1 VSDSLEARVTAALA
15 RIQNPRLEND
25 LLSAGMIR
33 DLTVTEEGRVTF
45 TFLLAPDDPA
55 SLVRAAR
62 TAVAAV
68 DGVRKDEIKI
78 NVTNPAGPARPSHG
92 PPTGAGAPTAPAA
105 PQPAEQPNL
114 GKIIAISSGKGG
126 VGKSTVAANLAIALV
141 QAGFQVGVMDAD
153 VYGPNIPR
161 MFGVFDRP
169 PVLRGKIQPL
179 DAYGVKLMSLG
190 FLVERDAPAIWR
202 GPIIMKIVNQ
212 FLQDVEWGQLDYF
225 IVDLPPGTGDAQLSL
240 VQATHVAGAL
250 IVTTPQEVAVGDAL
264 RGAKMFERVGVPV
277 IGVVENMSGFT
288 DPETGRRFELFS
300 SGGGQRLAQG
310 ISVPLLGSVP
320 LQPQLAA
327 LADEGQPILIAQ
339 PESPAAQSLRDIA
352 EQLQRK
358 TAGRSMALPIIR
370 SDSGLRSMPR
380 AARAWMRVC
389 ERFGSAAAL

>member
-1 VSDSLEARVTAALA
+1 VGESLEARVTAALA

-45 TFLLAPDDPA
+45 TFLLAPEDPA
-55 SLVRAAR
+55 TLVRSAR
-62 TAVAAV
+62 AAV
-68 DGVRKDEIKI
+68 GAVEGVRKDEVKI
-78 NVTNPAGPARPSHG
+78 NVTNPAGPTKATHG
-92 PPTGAGAPTAPAA
+92 PPTGAPASAQMPPA
-105 PQPAEQPNL
+105 PQPMDRPNL

-126 VGKSTVAANLAIALV
+126 VGKSTVAANLAVALA
-141 QAGFQVGVMDAD
+141 QAGLQVAVMDAD
-153 VYGPNIPR
+153 VYGPNSPR

-169 PVLRGKIQPL
+169 PVIGGKIQPL
-179 DAYGVKLMSLG
+179 EAHGVKVMSLG
-190 FLVERDAPAIWR
+190 LLVERDAPAIWR

-212 FLQDVEWGQLDYF
+212 FLQDVDWGQLDYF

-250 IVTTPQEVAVGDAL
+250 IVTTPQEMAVGDAL

-277 IGVVENMSGFT
+277 IGVVENMSAFI

-300 SGGGQRLAQG
+300 SGGGQRLADEIG
-310 ISVPLLGSVP
+310 APLLGTVP

-327 LADEGQPILIAQ
+327 LADAGQPVIIAQ

-352 EQLQRK
+352 EILQRK
-358 TAGRSMALPIIR
+358 TAGRGMALPI
-370 SDSGLRSMPR
+370 LR
-380 AARAWMRVC
+380 
-389 ERFGSAAAL
+389 G